1 MLAKKAK
8 GSKGSRKKQMQE
20 LLDDSEK
27 EEEKENSAPGL
38 FIQGALTGP
47 LLSLG
52 IYNVSLQILSL
63 APPTPTKNKNMLLGH
78 HRNLKVPRDP

>member
-1 MLAKKAK
+1 
-8 GSKGSRKKQMQE
+8 MQE

-63 APPTPTKNKNMLLGH
+63 GSPPTPPPPTKNKNMLLGH